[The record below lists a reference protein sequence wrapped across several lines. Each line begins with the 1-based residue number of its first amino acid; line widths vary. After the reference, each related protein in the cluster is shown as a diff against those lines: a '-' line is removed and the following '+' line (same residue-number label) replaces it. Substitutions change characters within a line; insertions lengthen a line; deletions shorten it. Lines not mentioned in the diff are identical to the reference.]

1 MKVMR
6 EIAMRGRDHRQEL
19 HMGGLCVVRCS
30 TRHTPPEWGSLVRV
44 PPLENAPRAV
54 DMSAGG
60 GLEPLP
66 SSEEKEEEDGSMML
80 I

>member
-1 MKVMR
+1 
-6 EIAMRGRDHRQEL
+6 MRGQDHRQE
-19 HMGGLCVVRCS
+19 HSYGRTLCGEVLNQAHS
-30 TRHTPPEWGSLVRV
+30 TCEWGSLGRIL
-44 PPLENAPRAV
+44 PLGNAPRAV

-80 I
+80 IW